1 MAQSENGLQIDETV
15 PERVLVIAAHPD
27 DIEFGVAGSVARW
40 KAAGAEVTY
49 CVITDGSAGS
59 NEPGVDPDELAR
71 RREAEQRAAAN
82 ALGVTDVRLLGYR
95 DGTLEPTIA
104 LRRALTRIVREVR
117 PDRVVAQDPTVV
129 FVEDRYVNHPD
140 HRAAGEA
147 AVYAVFPSAVT
158 RPIFPELLD
167 EGFEPHQVREL
178 YLMLTLNPTHA
189 VDITDVMDRK
199 LEALMRHASQVDEEA
214 GDWIRE
220 MNAELGR
227 LAGVGYAEAYRVMH
241 LGEEPHEAV
250 EEAVEEAGTGGN

>member
-1 MAQSENGLQIDETV
+1 MAQSENGLQIDGST
-15 PERVLVIAAHPD
+15 PERVLIIAAHPD

-40 KAAGAEVTY
+40 RAAGAEITY

-59 NEPGVDPDELAR
+59 NEPGVDIDALAR
-71 RREAEQRAAAN
+71 TREVEQRAAAA

-95 DGTLEPTIA
+95 DGTLEPTLD
-104 LRRALTRIVREVR
+104 LRRALTRIIRELR
-117 PDRVVAQDPTVV
+117 PDRVVTQDPTVV
-129 FVEDRYVNHPD
+129 FVEDGYVNHPD

-167 EGFEPHQVREL
+167 EGYEPHQVREL

-189 VDITDVMDRK
+189 VDISGVMDRK
-199 LEALMRHASQVDEEA
+199 LEALMHHASQLNEEA

-220 MNAELGR
+220 MNGDMGA
-227 LAGVGYAEAYRVMH
+227 LAGVEYAELYRVMH
-241 LGEEPHEAV
+241 LGEQPHEAI
-250 EEAVEEAGTGGN
+250 EEAAEEAIAGED